1 MSSIPSTYPG
11 IKAEFLRVVLGGE
24 ERGKGDGVGWEE
36 EEDLGKEARGRRVV
50 EKGVLVGW

>member
-1 MSSIPSTYPG
+1 M
-11 IKAEFLRVVLGGE
+11 GGE

-36 EEDLGKEARGRRVV
+36 EEELGKEDRGRRVV